1 MCARASSAAIRRM
14 RSTAPALAR
23 REHVVSASKAHLAR
37 TAILH
42 EEMERAG
49 VDALLVYG
57 NSWHADSL
65 RYATDF
71 GIQEGQALALV
82 AKDGSV
88 TLLLDDQAEAERAAE
103 DEACEVLF
111 A

>member
-1 MCARASSAAIRRM
+1 MSLTAIHR
-14 RSTAPALAR
+14 
-23 REHVVSASKAHLAR
+23 AR
-37 TAILH
+37 TAILQ
-42 EEMERAG
+42 EEMERAD

-82 AKDGSV
+82 GRDGSV
-88 TLLLDDQAEAERAAE
+88 TLLLDDRGEVDRALA
-103 DEACEVLF
+103 DGNCEVVF
-111 A
+111 APRLIEKTKELLARAG